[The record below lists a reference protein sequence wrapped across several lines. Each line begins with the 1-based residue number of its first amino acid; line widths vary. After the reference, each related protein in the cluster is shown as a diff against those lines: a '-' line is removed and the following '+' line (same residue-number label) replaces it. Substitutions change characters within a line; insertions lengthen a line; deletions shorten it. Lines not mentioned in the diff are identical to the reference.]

1 MKREEH
7 EKECR
12 QMLGEPFTEVHKYL
26 DQFAGKPECGM
37 RHRSKLH
44 HEAGI
49 ELVRKQFGDRAA
61 EAARLHIES
70 DLMQEGWDPALDPF
84 PKDEAEYKKMGF
96 F

>member
-7 EKECR
+7 EEECR
-12 QMLGEPFTEVHKYL
+12 RTLGKPFSEVHAYL
-26 DQFAGKPECGM
+26 DQFAGQPGIGF
-37 RHRSKLH
+37 RHRCKLH
-44 HEAGI
+44 HEYGI

-70 DLMQEGWDPALDPF
+70 DLAQEGWAPIDPF
-84 PKDEAEYKKMGF
+84 PQNEEHYKKLGF